1 MGALVNGISK
11 HRPYRSQLIKFG
23 WKHRMIEKRIEVA
36 DPQLV
41 DKAAREMGGLA
52 MGCTDAA
59 GHVMAVTESIKRQVA
74 VLGELQNVVG
84 SLEADQ
90 RQATDAADEARTL
103 SERARNRLSE
113 GGETI
118 ARSVAEFGELTALVK
133 SMGLQMTSVSAAMAQ
148 VSRTIETIDRI
159 ARTTN
164 MLALNA
170 AIEAEKAGDAGR
182 TFAVVAAEVKKL
194 ALDTRSA
201 TVEISMTMES
211 LNREGGVFLR
221 DLTDGVTRATAAEKA
236 FVRVNGTVSEVM
248 ALVDQMDAQAE
259 DIARAT
265 NMIHKRVCRVG
276 DELDGFSEDARA
288 NETLLGVAHSRM
300 GDLETRAN
308 EMLDLIVH
316 SGFALDDRRFVDLAL
331 DSGTEVRQNIEAALA
346 KREIFAADVFDTT
359 YRPVEGSNPQQ
370 YDNRFNEAADRLIQP
385 ILDRVSLSDPRIIG
399 AAVTDVNG
407 YLPTHLSSKSQKQR
421 PNDPAWNALNSR
433 NKCNFLDDA
442 TARAI
447 ASTADFMLTTYRQD
461 LGVNGYRPVKN
472 CFVPLIINGR
482 RWGNFEIAY
491 VD

>member
-1 MGALVNGISK
+1 
-11 HRPYRSQLIKFG
+11 
-23 WKHRMIEKRIEVA
+23 MIQSRIEVA

-52 MGCTDAA
+52 IGCTDAA
-59 GHVMAVTESIKRQVA
+59 GHVEAVTESIKRQIA
-74 VLGELQNVVG
+74 VLGELQNVMA
-84 SLEADQ
+84 SLETDQ
-90 RQATDAADEARTL
+90 RQVTDATDEARTL
-103 SERARNRLSE
+103 SESARSRLAE
-113 GGETI
+113 GGDII
-118 ARSVAEFGELTALVK
+118 ARSIAEFSDVTTLVRN
-133 SMGLQMTSVSAAMAQ
+133 MGLQLTGLAAAMQQ
-148 VSRTIETIDRI
+148 VRRTTDTIDRI

-201 TVEISMTMES
+201 TVEIGLTIES
-211 LNREGGVFLR
+211 LGREGEGFMR
-221 DLTDGVTRATAAEKA
+221 DLTEGIARAAEAEKGFA
-236 FVRVNGTVSEVM
+236 RVNDTVSEVI
-248 ALVDQMDAQAE
+248 ALVDQVDAQAE

-265 NMIHKRVCRVG
+265 SMIHERVCRVG

-288 NETLLGVAHSRM
+288 NDLRLGVAHSRM
-300 GDLETRAN
+300 GALEVRAN

-331 DSGTEVRQNIEAALA
+331 EGGVEVRTGIEAALA
-346 KREIFAADVFDTT
+346 SGETFISDVFDTV

-370 YDNRFNEAADRLIQP
+370 WDNRFNAAADRLIQP
-385 ILDRVSLSDPRIIG
+385 ILDRVSQSDPRIIG
-399 AAVTDVNG
+399 AAVTDING
-407 YLPTHLSSKSQKQR
+407 YLPTHLSSKSHRQR
-421 PNDPAWNALNSR
+421 PEDPAWNALNCR
-433 NKCNFLDDA
+433 NKCNFIDDA
-442 TARAI
+442 TNRAI

>member
-1 MGALVNGISK
+1 
-11 HRPYRSQLIKFG
+11 
-23 WKHRMIEKRIEVA
+23 MIEKRIEVA

-41 DKAAREMGGLA
+41 DKVARGMGGLA
-52 MGCTDAA
+52 IGCTDAA
-59 GHVMAVTESIKRQVA
+59 GHVMAVSDSIQRQVA
-74 VLGELQNVVG
+74 VLGELQNVMG

-90 RQATDAADEARTL
+90 RQATDATDEARAI
-103 SERARNRLSE
+103 SESARARLSE

-133 SMGLQMTSVSAAMAQ
+133 GMGLQLTSVTAAMAQ
-148 VSRTIETIDRI
+148 VSRTVETIDRI

-194 ALDTRSA
+194 ALDTRTA
-201 TVEISMTMES
+201 TVEISRTMES
-211 LNREGGVFLR
+211 LNREGDIFLR
-221 DLTDGVTRATAAEKA
+221 DLTDGVARATAAEKG
-236 FVRVNGTVSEVM
+236 FVRVNDTVSEVM
-248 ALVDQMDAQAE
+248 ALVDQMDSQAE

-265 NMIHKRVCRVG
+265 NMIHERVCRVG
-276 DELDGFSEDARA
+276 DELDGFSDDARA
-288 NETLLGVAHSRM
+288 NENLLSVAHSRM
-300 GDLETRAN
+300 SDLEVRAN

-331 DSGTEVRQNIEAALA
+331 DSGAEVRQSIEAALA
-346 KREIFAADVFDTT
+346 NHDIFVADVFDTN
-359 YRPVEGSNPQQ
+359 YRAVAGSNPQQ
-370 YDNRFNEAADRLIQP
+370 YDNRFNEAADRLVQP
-385 ILDRVSLSDPRIIG
+385 ILDRIAQSDPRIIG

-407 YLPTHLSSKSQKQR
+407 YLPTHLSSKSHKQR
-421 PNDPAWNALNSR
+421 PDDPAWNALNSR
-433 NKCNFLDDA
+433 NKCNFMDDA

-447 ASTADFMLTTYRQD
+447 ASTADFMLSTYRQD

-472 CFVPLIINGR
+472 CFVPLVIHGR

-491 VD
+491 ID